1 MKVDAVFEGGGIRGI
16 AFAGAIE
23 SMEAHGV
30 QWQKLAGTSV
40 GAIIAALLAAGYTS
54 KEINEQLKVLNFK
67 DLRGK
72 NWVNHIP
79 FVGNFINL
87 VFYLGM
93 YKNDYIDVWLEELLR
108 RKNIRTFADLPPE
121 KLKIIAS
128 DISSGQMI
136 IFPDDLNRYGMK
148 PSDVTIAQAVRM
160 STSIPFFYR
169 PARWKL
175 ANKSKAY
182 IVDGGLLSNFPIWL
196 FDVENPRYPTF
207 GFRFLK
213 DRIEGDAIIP
223 TPIHLAQNI
232 VKTMMQA
239 HDMRHLS
246 DETRDRTIQIYT
258 DSITATDFLLT
269 DEQSD
274 YLFESGYQA
283 AELFLSTWDF
293 DAHKQLRSRKK
304 TQK

>member
-160 STSIPFFYR
+160 ST
-169 PARWKL
+169 
-175 ANKSKAY
+175 
-182 IVDGGLLSNFPIWL
+182 
-196 FDVENPRYPTF
+196 
-207 GFRFLK
+207 
-213 DRIEGDAIIP
+213 
-223 TPIHLAQNI
+223 
-232 VKTMMQA
+232 
-239 HDMRHLS
+239 
-246 DETRDRTIQIYT
+246 
-258 DSITATDFLLT
+258 
-269 DEQSD
+269 
-274 YLFESGYQA
+274 
-283 AELFLSTWDF
+283 
-293 DAHKQLRSRKK
+293 
-304 TQK
+304 